1 MLNKKDKEGNAML
14 QLRQRPPRY
23 LGEREREREFGMG
36 QCHDAS
42 PKRMRMMIRQAEL
55 KEPRGE
61 QKGKVESGIQRPA
74 TWVRMLAKRSGGKCV
89 QHSR

>member
-14 QLRQRPPRY
+14 QLRQRPSRY
-23 LGEREREREFGMG
+23 LGETEREFGMG

-42 PKRMRMMIRQAEL
+42 PKRMQMMIRQAEL

-61 QKGKVESGIQRPA
+61 QKGKVESGTQRPA
-74 TWVRMLAKRSGGKCV
+74 TWVRMVAKRSGGKSL